1 MEIRTADASSRDAHN
16 GIRLIQDGWSGN
28 VFHGDLIGNTAENDG
43 GKEEIVS
50 CFWVSKIAKKSRH
63 IFLNRQSLWYFECGF
78 DTYFMSTSLDAEL
91 EMTRQLLG
99 YHLDALLALL
109 HSGDSYKRLHSIGR
123 VPPRRRPKSRNRDV
137 SRLHAT
143 KLDLE

>member
-43 GKEEIVS
+43 GKEEI
-50 CFWVSKIAKKSRH
+50 
-63 IFLNRQSLWYFECGF
+63 SLWYFECGF

-123 VPPRRRPKSRNRDV
+123 LPPRRRPKSRNRDV